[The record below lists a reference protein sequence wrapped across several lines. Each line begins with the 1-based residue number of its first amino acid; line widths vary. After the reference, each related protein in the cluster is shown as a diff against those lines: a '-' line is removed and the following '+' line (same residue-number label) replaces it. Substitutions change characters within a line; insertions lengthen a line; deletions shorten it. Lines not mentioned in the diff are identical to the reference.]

1 MLSRTR
7 TLILLYFDDS
17 CSNRG
22 GALEASLAAGRHGG
36 VSQAGLAAGHAWPR
50 TATRRLLLL
59 LTGERVLQLAAA
71 GAGAVGAAVV
81 QHLQRTRTP

>member
-1 MLSRTR
+1 MHGRA
-7 TLILLYFDDS
+7 LL
-17 CSNRG
+17 R
-22 GALEASLAAGRHGG
+22 A
-36 VSQAGLAAGHAWPR
+36 
-50 TATRRLLLL
+50 RRLLLL